1 MTPLLEVEDLH
12 VAFRT
17 PTRQVYA
24 VRGVSFTAPAAGV
37 IAVVGESGSGKSAT
51 AAALMGLLPR
61 NGRVSHGAIRFAGQD
76 YAGANEKV
84 WRAVRGRRIA
94 LVPQDPNAA
103 LNPTLTI
110 GGQLAML
117 DHVSADRTTA
127 RHRATGLLRSV
138 GFEAPEVILAR
149 YPHEVSGG
157 QRQRVLIAAALL
169 NDPALIIADE
179 PTTALDVSVQAE
191 ILHLL
196 RTTVETRRL
205 ALLFVTHNLAV
216 AAALADQILVLR
228 RGEVVEAGDTKQV
241 LTAPR
246 SDYVRDLLA
255 AAPSSGP
262 PRSRLAVSEGA

>member
-1 MTPLLEVEDLH
+1 MTPLLDVEDLH

-17 PTRQVYA
+17 PSETVEA
-24 VRGVSFTAPAAGV
+24 VRGVSFAVPAAGV
-37 IAVVGESGSGKSAT
+37 VAVVGESGSGKSAT

-61 NGRVSHGAIRFAGQD
+61 NGRISRGAIRFDGVN
-76 YAGANEKV
+76 YAEADERT
-84 WRAVRGRRIA
+84 WRALRGRRIA

-103 LNPTLTI
+103 LNPTLPI
-110 GGQLAML
+110 GRQLAML
-117 DHVSADRTTA
+117 DHGSKDRAAQRA
-127 RHRATGLLRSV
+127 RAMTLLRSV
-138 GFEAPEVILAR
+138 GFDAPDVILGR

-191 ILHLL
+191 ILELMREMVSAH
-196 RTTVETRRL
+196 RL
-205 ALLFVTHNLAV
+205 ALVFITHNLAV
-216 AAALADQILVLR
+216 AAALADRILVMR
-228 RGEVVEAGDTKQV
+228 RGEIVEAGDAKQV
-241 LTAPR
+241 LSAPR

-262 PRSRLAVSEGA
+262 PRARLAVSEGA